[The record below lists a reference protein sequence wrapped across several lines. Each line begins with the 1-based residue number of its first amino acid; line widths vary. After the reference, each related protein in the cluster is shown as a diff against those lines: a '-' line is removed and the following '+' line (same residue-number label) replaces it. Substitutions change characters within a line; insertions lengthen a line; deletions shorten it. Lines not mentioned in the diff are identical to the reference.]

1 MWHGHLLRILLKMRS
16 KLSCFVKMIGNEYQ
30 SVPTDCF
37 CQCSWNTVPIVW
49 VFFTKWL
56 LLWFM
61 NAWFV
66 IRALGVNNSWKRCYL
81 RKERKMKQG
90 RESWYTEQARCY
102 ILQRVGIHFFVDIF
116 QDETKVKQNNHSKIH
131 LHNQRGWW
139 DCYGSAC
146 QSAFQIVSHSLWSI
160 AWEGEKQ
167 KTGNGRLKT
176 QDDAK
181 TAVGKDC
188 HF

>member
-1 MWHGHLLRILLKMRS
+1 ML
-16 KLSCFVKMIGNEYQ
+16 F
-30 SVPTDCF
+30 
-37 CQCSWNTVPIVW
+37 
-49 VFFTKWL
+49 
-56 LLWFM
+56 
-61 NAWFV
+61 A
-66 IRALGVNNSWKRCYL
+66 
-81 RKERKMKQG
+81 KERKMKQG